1 MKALMT
7 VKESDLAK
15 LKHNLAVGK
24 HIKLEEAFILNHR
37 SNNDYNQHIKTLICL
52 AKH

>member
-24 HIKLEEAFILNHR
+24 HIKLEKAYKVGKGIYPE
-37 SNNDYNQHIKTLICL
+37 SQK
-52 AKH
+52 